1 MIPFSLI
8 AFFQHLNIYAMLQPA
23 VETSTTLYKGR
34 GLMSMEE
41 LDTLMASGKQ
51 CEESECS
58 VDDVDMLI
66 GELLDQQKELYNR
79 VKQLKTEIKLLED
92 LNEGERNVDEIQE
105 TVRAIARIFQLGVS
119 ILSSILP
126 WRLQLFHQSRGP
138 SHIWISFN
146 LTWFFLH
153 RPRRVEMTILPSA
166 GPLATAV
173 RSVMDP
179 RPRSTF
185 SIPRRPNRTIAFWH
199 FVMPFSLMAQA
210 LSVLHRT

>member
-1 MIPFSLI
+1 
-8 AFFQHLNIYAMLQPA
+8 
-23 VETSTTLYKGR
+23 
-34 GLMSMEE
+34 MEE

-119 ILSSILP
+119 ILSS
-126 WRLQLFHQSRGP
+126 FCRGDCNCFIIMRP
-138 SHIWISFN
+138 VSHLDIFQPN
-146 LTWFFLH
+146 FVFF
-153 RPRRVEMTILPSA
+153 
-166 GPLATAV
+166 
-173 RSVMDP
+173 
-179 RPRSTF
+179 
-185 SIPRRPNRTIAFWH
+185 
-199 FVMPFSLMAQA
+199 AQA
-210 LSVLHRT
+210 KASGNDYPALSRPTGYSGEVGDGPKTAFDVLDPKKA